1 MRQQEGTTVS
11 SATGT
16 EVDVRAM
23 ARMDISA
30 LAPAAYKALLALDR
44 RVHDGPLPPAL
55 VELVKLLASQINGCA
70 YCVDAHSHDAKSG
83 GESDERLSAVAA
95 WAEGPFFSAT
105 ERAAFALTESMSR
118 LSEGGPRVSDEV
130 WAKAGKQFTDEEL
143 AQLVMVITT
152 INSWNRICVTVR
164 MVPESYQG
172 AT

>member
-1 MRQQEGTTVS
+1 VS

-16 EVDVRAM
+16 AVDVRPM

-70 YCVDAHSHDAKSG
+70 YCVDAHSHDAKNG